1 MRRAGTWEA
10 EETARE
16 MRNPIAGP
24 MTPGR
29 QAREV
34 ASVRSSGANHLERRQ
49 EGGITISLC

>member
-34 ASVRSSGANHLERRQ
+34 ASVRSSGANHLERRKK
-49 EGGITISLC
+49 GCINLY